1 VLLLD
6 EIEKAHPDVFNLLL
20 QVMDHGTLTDN
31 NGRKAD
37 FRHVIIVMTTN
48 AGAQEMA
55 RASIG
60 FTHADNASDGMEA
73 IRRIFTPE
81 FRNRLDAVIQ
91 FAALEPPTIERVVDK
106 LIMEVESQLEAK
118 GVSITLDDVARR
130 WIAERGYDPKM
141 GARPMARTIQEHIK
155 RPLAEELL
163 FGRLANGGH
172 VKVSVSKDGTELTLE
187 CEPAQLPAVPA

>member
-1 VLLLD
+1 
-6 EIEKAHPDVFNLLL
+6 VFNLLL

-73 IRRIFTPE
+73 IRRLFTPE

-91 FAALEPPTIERVVDK
+91 FAALEPSTIERVVDK
-106 LIMEVESQLEAK
+106 LIMEVEAQLEAK
-118 GVSITLDDVARR
+118 GVSITLDDAARR

-163 FGRLANGGH
+163 FGRLAGGGH
-172 VKVSVSKDGTELTLE
+172 VRVSVAEDGSQLALE
-187 CEPAQLPAVPA
+187 FEAAQLPAVPA

>member
-1 VLLLD
+1 MLLLD

-55 RASIG
+55 RPAIG

-91 FAALEPPTIERVVDK
+91 FAALDPVTIERVVDK
-106 LIMEVESQLEAK
+106 LV
-118 GVSITLDDVARR
+118 V
-130 WIAERGYDPKM
+130 
-141 GARPMARTIQEHIK
+141 
-155 RPLAEELL
+155 
-163 FGRLANGGH
+163 
-172 VKVSVSKDGTELTLE
+172 
-187 CEPAQLPAVPA
+187 

>member
-1 VLLLD
+1 
-6 EIEKAHPDVFNLLL
+6 VFNLLL

-48 AGAQEMA
+48 AGTLEMG

-60 FTHADNASDGMEA
+60 FTQQDHASDGMDA
-73 IRRIFTPE
+73 IRRLFSPE
-81 FRNRLDAVIQ
+81 FRNRLDAIIQ
-91 FAALEPPTIERVVDK
+91 FAPLDPPTIERVVDK
-106 LIMEVESQLEAK
+106 LVIEVEAQLEQK
-118 GVSITLDDVARR
+118 GVLITVDDAARR

-141 GARPMARTIQEHIK
+141 GARPMARVIQEHIK

-163 FGRLANGGH
+163 FGRLATGGG
-172 VKVSVSKDGTELTLE
+172 VLVTLASDGSGLALDIRPAKSPELLGQE
-187 CEPAQLPAVPA
+187 